1 MDNKPPQHRRYA
13 MKENDVEL
21 FGLETVVCREHD
33 LAVACHSATGL
44 NAIDVI
50 QAMGTSVSAIA
61 SAMAA

>member
-33 LAVACHSATGL
+33 LAVACHSATTGKVVEHPQDL
-44 NAIDVI
+44 VTNPCSNA
-50 QAMGTSVSAIA
+50 
-61 SAMAA
+61 

>member
-33 LAVACHSATGL
+33 LAVAIHCVTTG
-44 NAIDVI
+44 NAVELSQDLV
-50 QAMGTSVSAIA
+50 TNSCSIA
-61 SAMAA
+61 